1 MLFDYNG
8 FLLQSILQWIR
19 IVMPSQLKPNASDCQ
34 AGTRCPALQ
43 YESIV
48 KGFTMEIDCEENGKE
63 EDEEEDGDVLRLQ
76 WISIAKHFTMDS

>member
-19 IVMPSQLKPNASDCQ
+19 IVMPSQLKPNANDCQ

-48 KGFTMEIDCEENGKE
+48 IGFTMEIDCEENE
-63 EDEEEDGDVLRLQ
+63 EREDEEEDGDVLRLQ
-76 WISIAKHFTMDS
+76 WISIVKHFTLDS